1 MVNYISRNMKYGNEV
16 VGIVDMHKE
25 VRSTYEANH
34 MSRDLTIEDNQY
46 EVKVQTQNQRIRMY
60 VMKKMEM
67 VNNIDYIYAKIWG
80 QYTDTLQNM
89 IKQLDELN
97 MRHKEK
103 DLIWLLKNLNTVS
116 TWIYYLGDKL
126 VNYFNSLKYFVN
138 TRQGPLEGD
147 EGYTK
152 RARLAIETL
161 ILDGGRHVLF
171 SPEIIKSADQVKPPE
186 KETSS
191 EEDKFSAICLL

>member
-67 VNNIDYIYAKIWG
+67 VNNIDYIYANIWG
-80 QYTDTLQNM
+80 HCTDPLHNM
-89 IKQLDELN
+89 IKQLDKFTKKHN
-97 MRHKEK
+97 KK
-103 DLIWLLKNLNTVS
+103 DAIWLLKNLKTVS
-116 TWIYYLGDKL
+116 T
-126 VNYFNSLKYFVN
+126 
-138 TRQGPLEGD
+138 
-147 EGYTK
+147 
-152 RARLAIETL
+152 
-161 ILDGGRHVLF
+161 
-171 SPEIIKSADQVKPPE
+171 
-186 KETSS
+186 
-191 EEDKFSAICLL
+191 